1 MKIAVFTDSFFPG
14 WGGTEYATYYLCRD
28 LIALGHEILLFAPD
42 YHREQSFTE
51 FEVCRVK
58 SLKLTQSDMAVLLGP
73 DYGKIF
79 RKVKAFDPDV
89 LYYCSATGMAKCAV
103 KLSKALKKPVV
114 ATIHTKF
121 KEAFYD
127 GTKSRLITHCVIR
140 SLASKL
146 NRTDYVLT
154 VSNDMREALKKYGCK
169 KQIGVIRNGSDVSV
183 TKSDLKE
190 RDGVFRFMFS
200 GRLVK
205 VKNIQ
210 FSIRSLGLLKR
221 QRGFSNFRFML
232 VGSGNYKKT
241 LLRLARKED
250 ISENLEFYGYV
261 SDKEKLAA
269 LYRKADLFL
278 FPSTFDSDGLVIC
291 EAARQG
297 TPSLT
302 LKGVGAGER
311 ITDNVNGFL
320 ADYDVRSFA
329 DRIYEIVSDA
339 DLLSRVSNNTD
350 TVKTAS
356 WRDVALEYEQVF
368 RNAIHRGGG
377 SYSEKF
383 CDPFAFVCAR
393 NRPFCPRK
401 LFYKCMRDKCEFS
414 FWENRACLSF

>member
-368 RNAIHRGGG
+368 RNAIHRGGVVTRRSSVIRSLSSARG
-377 SYSEKF
+377 TAR
-383 CDPFAFVCAR
+383 FA
-393 NRPFCPRK
+393 P
-401 LFYKCMRDKCEFS
+401 
-414 FWENRACLSF
+414 ENYFISA